1 MLFRPKYGPENE
13 TSLTAILERC
23 FDGLMCWKNVRV
35 AVLRI
40 IQPHSLTMLSVLTG
54 DSLLEAQQHSSN
66 MGDIDRRENQCD
78 DLIQG
83 KTYVAVLTINDR
95 RDGARLQ
102 HFKRIDRSFHSSGY
116 LL

>member
-1 MLFRPKYGPENE
+1 
-13 TSLTAILERC
+13 LTAILEWR
-23 FDGLMCWKNVRV
+23 FDGLVCWKNVRV

-40 IQPHSLTMLSVLTG
+40 VQPRSLTKLSVLTG
-54 DSLLEAQQHSSN
+54 DFLLEAQQHFSN
-66 MGDIDRRENQCD
+66 MGDIDRRENQSD
-78 DLIQG
+78 DQIQG
-83 KTYVAVLTINDR
+83 KTSVAALPNKTKLNIINDR